1 MNINAKINCVKIIDD
16 HNDYEV
22 PSKSVQVFYSYIDTD
37 KNLKKRQKAIIKL
50 DKLVKYALYK
60 KWM

>member
-22 PSKSVQVFYSYIDTD
+22 PSESVQVYYSYIDTD

-50 DKLVKYALYK
+50 DKLIKYALYK
-60 KWM
+60 KWR